1 MNDLIENIIARTGL
15 PAEAVQPVI
24 GAVLAHLGD
33 VLPAPIAHQVAI
45 FLGVHQEESGDT
57 NTAATDAGGAEPGLG
72 GLLGGL
78 MGAMMFSIRSFISP
92 PPLFF
97 YARRPGTRAVSGV
110 AWPFRFFLTRQ
121 LPRARGLWACWGL
134 RGITVRKG
142 YP

>member
-78 MGAMMFSIRSFISP
+78 MGGGGAGG
-92 PPLFF
+92 LLGGLLGG
-97 YARRPGTRAVSGV
+97 AGGTGAQGGFAGAGSLMNAAESLLAGV
-110 AWPFRFFLTRQ
+110 LAGKR
-121 LPRARGLWACWGL
+121 
-134 RGITVRKG
+134 
-142 YP
+142 